1 MISFTDKSLFV
12 KGTCNVIL
20 EDIKTGDIIYQS
32 SKMSTGNISASVTLD
47 EIRAGLGN
55 PIAGFIPKDSNV
67 KVDFT
72 AADFSIWAK
81 AAQMGA
87 SISYSAPVPKC
98 QIVTA
103 SGPTLAIDV
112 SEGIPVA
119 ELGFSTPKAYIQS
132 VGDQSIIAL
141 SGTAYDISTAG
152 VISGFTAVSGRRYK
166 VWYYSQKATA
176 KKAIIG
182 SMINPR
188 TVRFIAQIAVFA
200 NLNGGRSS
208 NGTRVGWL
216 YYTIPYLKLQGDA
229 VIIADQSSNDTTQIS
244 GTAIAYDPYAVSGS
258 CPPCGGTVLGYM
270 VYAPDDDAE
279 DIQGVVVIGGSMT
292 IEMGYPQQIMTFLVM
307 NDGSLVRPNTFAE
320 FDYDLAAGGDT
331 YASISAD
338 GIITGI
344 APGATECTITYVD
357 SNLDTYECVIDI
369 VVRNP
374 YEYPVVGTGRVGYME
389 VA

>member
-1 MISFTDKSLFV
+1 MITFTDKKLFV

-20 EDIKTGDIIYQS
+20 EDIKTGDILYQS

-55 PIAGFIPKDSNV
+55 PIAGFIPRDSNV
-67 KVDFT
+67 TVDFT

-87 SISYSAPVPKC
+87 TVSYSAPIPKC

-103 SGPTLAIDV
+103 SGTTLAIDV
-112 SEGIPVA
+112 SEGIPVS
-119 ELGFSTPKAYIQS
+119 ELGFSSPKAYVQA
-132 VGDQSIIAL
+132 VGDQSLIAL
-141 SGTAYDISTAG
+141 DGKAYDISTAG
-152 VISGFTAVSGRRYK
+152 VISGFTAVNGRKYK
-166 VWYYSQKATA
+166 VWYYCQKVTA

-182 SMINPR
+182 SMMNPR

-200 NLNGGRSS
+200 NLSGGRSS

-244 GTAIAYDPYAVSGS
+244 GTAIAYDPYAVSGTA
-258 CPPCGGTVLGYM
+258 PACGGSVLGYM
-270 VYAPDDDAE
+270 VYAPDDGAE
-279 DIQGVVVIGGSMT
+279 EIQGIVVVGGSM
-292 IEMGYPQQIMTFLVM
+292 IVEMGYPQQIKSFLVM
-307 NDGSLVRPNTFAE
+307 NDGSLVRPNTYSE
-320 FDYDLAAGGDT
+320 FEYELAAGGDE

-338 GIITGI
+338 GVISGI
-344 APGATECTITYVD
+344 AAGSTECTITYVD
-357 SNLDTYECVIDI
+357 SNYDTHECVID
-369 VVRNP
+369 VVIRDP